1 MKRAIFILC
10 TLLILASVAQA
21 VPLKM
26 EINEWNCVSA
36 SKFLA
41 GGTDTYFGAA
51 VGNGDN
57 WIELAVIEDHL
68 DIRNWGLQWDCVGA
82 SGSLTFSNSSIWSDL
97 RKGTIIGLHEN
108 DVDNDLTGG
117 IGEVASDT
125 SYNPFGPFG
134 GDWTILASI
143 NDAALI
149 SKTDWK
155 VNNDNWEGR
164 ILDASSNVIQDY
176 VGEPTSPSA
185 IYKTSGGLGSDEVG
199 ALIVGPRV
207 EPGALS
213 YKDKSTSSTFLSPNV
228 GQDFTA
234 MRNEVL
240 VPEPGTVVILL
251 SGLLMACV
259 LERFRR
265 NRFVA

>member
-1 MKRAIFILC
+1 MKRAIFIFC
-10 TLLILASVAQA
+10 TLLLLASIAQA
-21 VPLKM
+21 TPLGM
-26 EINEWNCVSA
+26 VINEWNCVSA

-41 GGTDTYFGAA
+41 GGTDTYFGAV

-57 WIELAVIEDHL
+57 WIELAVVQDHL
-68 DIRNWGLQWDCVGA
+68 DIRNWGIQWDSVGA
-82 SGSLTFSNSSIWSDL
+82 SGNLTFSNSSIWSDL
-97 RKGTIIGLHEN
+97 RQGTIIGLHEN
-108 DVDNDLTGG
+108 DVDDDLTGG
-117 IGEVASDT
+117 IGVLASDT
-125 SYNPFGPFG
+125 SYNPMG

-143 NDAALI
+143 DEGVLV

-164 ILDASSNVIQDY
+164 ILDASSNVIQGY
-176 VGEPTSPSA
+176 VGEPTSPLA

-228 GQDFTA
+228 GQDFTE

-265 NRFVA
+265 N